1 MLKRAFDLSV
11 AAVILVVASPLLLVL
26 TIVARLDGGPAMFR
40 QERVGRYGSRFR
52 IHKFRT
58 MRDIDIVRRPGSA
71 RPAVT
76 SDTDARI
83 TRLGR
88 VLRTAKL
95 DELPQ
100 LLDVLAGDMS
110 LVGPRPEVPKYVE
123 CWPPDARERI
133 LSVRPGI
140 TDPASIAYRRESAE
154 LAEVPDPESHYLDV
168 ILPRKV
174 EMYLG
179 YVEGRTFRGDLRIL
193 ARTVR
198 AVLTG

>member
-1 MLKRAFDLSV
+1 MDLSV
-11 AAVILVVASPLLLVL
+11 AATMLVVASPLLLVL
-26 TIVARLDGGPAMFR
+26 TIAARLDGGQAMFR
-40 QERVGRYGSRFR
+40 QERVGKGGERFR

-58 MRDIDIVRRPGSA
+58 MREADGVRRPGSA
-71 RPAVT
+71 GPAVT

-88 VLRTAKL
+88 VLRATKL

-123 CWPPDARERI
+123 CWPPEARERI

-154 LAEVPDPESHYLDV
+154 LALAADPESHYLDV
-168 ILPRKV
+168 VLPRKV
-174 EMYLG
+174 EMYLA
-179 YVEGRTFRGDLRIL
+179 YVESRSFAGDLRIL
-193 ARTVR
+193 TQTVR